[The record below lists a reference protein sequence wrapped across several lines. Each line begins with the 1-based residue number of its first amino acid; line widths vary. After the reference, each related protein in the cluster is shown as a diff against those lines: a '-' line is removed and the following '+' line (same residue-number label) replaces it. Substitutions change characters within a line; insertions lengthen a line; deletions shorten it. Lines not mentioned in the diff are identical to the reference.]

1 MYIQIV
7 SIVVIVALAF
17 AFYIFNRIQEKFAEE
32 DPMIADLRNTLSPY
46 FPELNKVILMRG
58 KKSYTINKK
67 RVHLCLVDKDGKYY
81 DKHMLIYV
89 TLHELA
95 HTMCSEVGHTE
106 LFHKIFQEL
115 LQRATNHGIYDMNKP
130 IVKDYCMY

>member
-1 MYIQIV
+1 MYIQILSV
-7 SIVVIVALAF
+7 LVIIALVF
-17 AFYIFNRIQEKFAEE
+17 AFYIYNRIQEKYAEE
-32 DPMIADLRNTLSPY
+32 DPMIVYLRTVLSPI
-46 FPELNKVILMRG
+46 FPEINKVILMKG

-67 RVHLCLVDKDGKYY
+67 RVHLCLLDKDGNYY

-95 HTMCSEVGHTE
+95 HTICTEVGHTD
-106 LFHKIFQEL
+106 LFHKIFQDL
-115 LQRATNHGIYDMNKP
+115 LERASKNGIYDMNKP